1 MPRLGKIAFY
11 YHELRDDLGELLN
24 EEKLRPYMTQ
34 QEKSL
39 TTDLIHSP
47 LDFTPVFANLL
58 KFGRH
63 HQVSPKFAMSHIGKM
78 IKESKQSGGGYPH
91 LKDDAEVLRVMSEFG
106 TIAKN
111 FEEQLR
117 SAPN

>member
-1 MPRLGKIAFY
+1 
-11 YHELRDDLGELLN
+11 
-24 EEKLRPYMTQ
+24 MTQ

-58 KFGRH
+58 KFGPHNQVNPRYAMYYITNTIKAAK
-63 HQVSPKFAMSHIGKM
+63 HQSDLFSHLR
-78 IKESKQSGGGYPH
+78 S
-91 LKDDAEVLRVMSEFG
+91 DAEVLKVMNEFG
-106 TIAKN
+106 RIAKN

-117 SAPN
+117 